1 MIHATPLLLSA
12 ALLGG
17 CATGNPE
24 YACPGYPGKPLCLPP
39 SAVYSLSDGAAPP
52 PASIARPLPMET
64 DSGFAAGSGSA
75 WTPRLR
81 D

>member
-1 MIHATPLLLSA
+1 MIHATPLLLCA

-17 CATGNPE
+17 CASGNPE

-39 SAVYSLSDGAAPP
+39 SAVYSLSDGAGPP
-52 PASIARPLPMET
+52 PASVARALPVET
-64 DSGFAAGSGSA
+64 ESGFAAGSGWA
-75 WTPRLR
+75 WTTRLR

>member
-1 MIHATPLLLSA
+1 MIHATPLLLCA

-17 CATGNPE
+17 CASGRPE

-39 SAVYSLSDGAAPP
+39 SAVYSLSDGAGPP
-52 PASIARPLPMET
+52 PASVARALPAET
-64 DSGFAAGSGSA
+64 ESGFAGGSGWA
-75 WTPRLR
+75 WTTRLR

>member
-1 MIHATPLLLSA
+1 MIHATPLLLCA

-17 CATGNPE
+17 CASGNPE

-39 SAVYSLSDGAAPP
+39 SAVYSLSDGAGPP
-52 PASIARPLPMET
+52 PASVARALPIET
-64 DSGFAAGSGSA
+64 ESGLAAGSGWA
-75 WTPRLR
+75 WTTRLR

>member
-1 MIHATPLLLSA
+1 MIHATPLLLCA

-17 CATGNPE
+17 CASGNPG

-39 SAVYSLSDGAAPP
+39 SAVYSLSDGAGPP
-52 PASIARPLPMET
+52 PASVARALPAET
-64 DSGFAAGSGSA
+64 ESGFAGGSGWA
-75 WTPRLR
+75 WTTRLR

>member
-1 MIHATPLLLSA
+1 MIHTAPLLLCA

-17 CATGNPE
+17 CATGHPE

-39 SAVYSLSDGAAPP
+39 SAVYSLSNSDGPP
-52 PASIARPLPMET
+52 PASVLQPRPIET
-64 DSGFAAGSGSA
+64 DGGLAAGAGWA
-75 WTPRLR
+75 WTKRLR

>member
-1 MIHATPLLLSA
+1 MIHATPLLLCA

-17 CATGNPE
+17 CASGNPE

-39 SAVYSLSDGAAPP
+39 SAVDSLSDGAGPP
-52 PASIARPLPMET
+52 PASVVRPQPVQTE
-64 DSGFAAGSGSA
+64 SGFAAGSGWA
-75 WTPRLR
+75 WTTSLR